1 MIVRRHSRQRFERT
15 RFKVQVGVQPQCVG
29 QVCLHAFMHEGPSAQ
44 CVAQFQHIHQIGFV
58 QQQQISCSDL
68 RPGQP
73 RVFAFQLQMVSLYQ
87 PNGCG
92 PPTESPS
99 KYRVFC
105 CLLLCFPHHLE
116 ELIMTGTD
124 VLPSLLY
131 KISQNQIAIC
141 AAIEE
146 LSLWVEQRGST
157 QVSDKVRHSLELL
170 HQNAEFISE
179 GIADLK
185 VSH

>member
-1 MIVRRHSRQRFERT
+1 M
-15 RFKVQVGVQPQCVG
+15 FKVIYLSLKIPGNTQSVLASIIEKTLIDPAVVYT
-29 QVCLHAFMHEGPSAQ
+29 
-44 CVAQFQHIHQIGFV
+44 VAKNNII
-58 QQQQISCSDL
+58 
-68 RPGQP
+68 
-73 RVFAFQLQMVSLYQ
+73 VFANALSKHNTISRMDV
-87 PNGCG
+87 G
-92 PPTESPS
+92 PPTESPE
-99 KYRVFC
+99 KYRIFC

-131 KISQNQIAIC
+131 KISQNQIAFC

-185 VSH
+185 VSY